1 MILPIY
7 RQRSSATPEYLADIA
22 HTKRLLERWEG
33 DDAFRELLH
42 QSPQQ
47 AARRYGL
54 QADAE
59 ALRPVWDAGF
69 DPSLPVAECVL
80 RHRAF
85 VGEKMAHREELR
97 RTSRPL
103 SPPFQAWRLRQ
114 MARTTSQLGAV
125 RAHGIVHPLAAFELS
140 KGCSVGC
147 WFCGVS
153 APKLGDIFSYSDAHR
168 GLWRDVCQ
176 VWREEMGPAAE
187 QAFLYWATDP
197 MDNPDYEKFA
207 CDFHELC
214 GYFPQTTTALPLRDV
229 DRTRRLLRL
238 SEERGCLL
246 NRFSL
251 LTLKIL
257 DRVHEAFA
265 AEELAFV
272 ELVLQIRK
280 DTLSKAVAGRTLEK
294 AIQQGVTDYQA
305 STIACISGFLVSMVD
320 RSVRL
325 ISPCPASPRWPLGYQ
340 VYGQG
345 TFTSAEEFREL
356 LRRLTSAQSMP
367 LSVSWRQR
375 VGFRGDLRWQ
385 VEAGG
390 LKVSSTYLH
399 QTFRGLDEAALEKLG
414 ARLAQ
419 GDLSAEEV
427 ALQVGA
433 DLPTVFLI
441 LNQMLAGGVLHEES
455 EFQHAGV

>member
-1 MILPIY
+1 M
-7 RQRSSATPEYLADIA
+7 D
-22 HTKRLLERWEG
+22 
-33 DDAFRELLH
+33 
-42 QSPQQ
+42 
-47 AARRYGL
+47 RYGL
-54 QADAE
+54 RADPE
-59 ALRPVWDAGF
+59 ALRPVWDSDF
-69 DPSLPVAECVL
+69 QPSDGELALSVQ

-85 VGEKMAHREELR
+85 VAEKMAHRDELR

-103 SPPFQAWRLRQ
+103 SGNFHAWRVRQ

-125 RAHGIVHPLAAFELS
+125 QAHAIVHPLAAFELS

-153 APKLGDIFSYSDAHR
+153 APKLGDILAYNDANR
-168 GLWRDVCQ
+168 GFWREVCQ
-176 VWREEMGPAAE
+176 VWREVIGPAAE

-229 DRTRRLLRL
+229 ERTRRLLKL

-257 DRVHEAFA
+257 DRVHETFS

-272 ELVLQIRK
+272 ELVLQIKK

-294 AIQQGVTDYQA
+294 ALRTGVTDYQA
-305 STIACISGFLVSMVD
+305 STIACVSGFLVNMVD

-325 ISPCPASPRWPLGYQ
+325 ISPCPASQRWPLGYQ
-340 VYGQG
+340 IFGEG
-345 TFTSAEEFREL
+345 TFSNADEFAGV
-356 LRRLTSAQSMP
+356 LRRLTSAESMP
-367 LSVSWRQR
+367 ASVRWQQR
-375 VGFRGDLRWQ
+375 VALRPDLSWQ
-385 VEAGG
+385 LGERG
-390 LKVSSTYLH
+390 LKVSSPFLH
-399 QTFRGLDEAALEKLG
+399 QSFQGLESAALEKLG
-414 ARLAQ
+414 QLLSR

-427 ALQVGA
+427 ALQSGG
-433 DLPTVFLI
+433 DLATVFLL
-441 LNQMLAGGVLHEES
+441 LNQMLAVGVLDEEP
-455 EFQHAGV
+455 ELLHVGA

>member
-1 MILPIY
+1 M
-7 RQRSSATPEYLADIA
+7 ADIA

-33 DDAFRELLH
+33 DDAFRELLQ
-42 QSPQQ
+42 QSPSE
-47 AARRYGL
+47 ATRLYGL

-59 ALRPVWDAGF
+59 ALRPVWDANF
-69 DPSLPVAECVL
+69 DQSTPGLADCVK

-97 RTSRPL
+97 RTSKPL
-103 SPPFQAWRLRQ
+103 SPNFHAWRVRQ

-153 APKLGDIFSYSDAHR
+153 APKLGDILEYNDAHR

-176 VWREEMGPAAE
+176 VWREEIGPASE

-229 DRTRRLLRL
+229 ERTKRLLRL

-257 DRVHEAFA
+257 DRVHEAFRP
-265 AEELAFV
+265 EEMTFV

-280 DTLSKAVAGRTLEK
+280 ETLSKAVAGRTLEK
-294 AIQQGVTDYQA
+294 ALKTGVTDYQA
-305 STIACISGFLVSMVD
+305 GTIACISGFLVSMVD

-325 ISPCPASPRWPLGYQ
+325 ISPCPASERWPLGYQ
-340 VYGQG
+340 IFGEG
-345 TFTSAEEFREL
+345 TFNTAEEFRKVL
-356 LRRLTSAQSMP
+356 QRLTSPEVMP
-367 LSVSWRQR
+367 STVNWQHR
-375 VGFRGDLRWQ
+375 VGLRRDLSWQ
-385 VEAGG
+385 VGERG
-390 LKVSSTYLH
+390 LKVSSTFLH
-399 QTFRGLDEAALEKLG
+399 QTFGGLGGEALEKLG
-414 ARLAQ
+414 QLLAQ

-433 DLPTVFLI
+433 DLPTVFLT
-441 LNQMLAGGVLHEES
+441 LNQMLAVGVLDEEPECQS
-455 EFQHAGV
+455 VGV